1 MTRTWPEDWA
11 ARKQGVECWFCKDQL
26 GKPFFTGSVGD
37 AHLERHAIARGH
49 AIVIFRD
56 RHVADFTSLSASDV
70 AAYWQDVHAVAR
82 MIEHV
87 FAPCHMNYQ
96 LLGNIVPHCTSILC
110 QGTSTILLQE
120 NRCPGSR
127 SLSIRPS
134 TTSRSSF
141 WRTSRRPSERQSARQ
156 LRQRKIQTD
165 TPWGCNT
172 RRAACS
178 RL

>member
-1 MTRTWPEDWA
+1 MTRTWPEDWT
-11 ARKQGVECWFCKDQL
+11 ARKQGGECWFCKGQL
-26 GKPFFTGSVGD
+26 GKPFFAGSVGD

-96 LLGNIVPHCTSILC
+96 LLGNIVPHLHVHLVPRYLDDPAPEKPLPWEPKAVDPSEYDRQIQLLMDVAK
-110 QGTSTILLQE
+110 TI
-120 NRCPGSR
+120 RVPISA
-127 SLSIRPS
+127 SAPS
-134 TTSRSSF
+134 TPNS
-141 WRTSRRPSERQSARQ
+141 
-156 LRQRKIQTD
+156 
-165 TPWGCNT
+165 N
-172 RRAACS
+172 
-178 RL
+178 